1 MVVARNVRSVVK
13 TVTLGWVDFAQA
25 KQVKCFDVRDVRHLI
40 KNLAEEVHERV
51 NAKVEAKKVD
61 EGPFVLLS
69 HI

>member
-25 KQVKCFDVRDVRHLI
+25 KQVKCFDVRDVGHLI

-51 NAKVEAKKVD
+51 NAKVETK
-61 EGPFVLLS
+61 
-69 HI
+69 